1 MKIFRKFLMIGTA
14 VALLGAF
21 APIAAQEGGQGGII
35 IEGNLSADV
44 ATMNPIM
51 SSDTA
56 SQRVIGFMFPSF
68 IGADPAAAVLAPA
81 LISQLSASEFG
92 CAGASAKTV

>member
-21 APIAAQEGGQGGII
+21 APVAAQEGGQGGII

-56 SQRVIGFMFPSF
+56 SRVIGFMFPGF
-68 IGADPAAAVLAPA
+68 IGADPAAACSPWR
-81 LISQLSASEFG
+81 SRTRSPK
-92 CAGASAKTV
+92 AGKSAKTV